1 MTKQTG
7 TSIGS
12 ALAEGINRLRP
23 LKSKSKI
30 LILLTDGKDEPPP
43 PNSPMIYAEGASKD
57 GIKIYTIAIGSNS
70 RTRTFLF
77 DPSTRDLL
85 RYANGKPVIQVAG
98 LSCG

>member
-1 MTKQTG
+1 MDQEHLQRNLSRLRVGLTKQTG

-57 GIKIYTIAIGSNS
+57 GIKIYTIAIPN
-70 RTRTFLF
+70 RTE
-77 DPSTRDLL
+77 
-85 RYANGKPVIQVAG
+85 
-98 LSCG
+98 LSF

>member
-1 MTKQTG
+1 MDQEHLQRNLSRLRVGLTKQTG

-43 PNSPMIYAEGASKD
+43 QTAH
-57 GIKIYTIAIGSNS
+57 
-70 RTRTFLF
+70 
-77 DPSTRDLL
+77 DLCRKCVKRWYKNL
-85 RYANGKPVIQVAG
+85 YNCHR
-98 LSCG
+98 L